1 MVNTDYRL
9 ANRAVGLEQKPE
21 RRELPLSLRTYLVE
35 DSRIIR
41 ANLTEALE
49 ELAGVDIIGWAD
61 GAPAASLWL
70 SRHGGEWDLA
80 VVDLFLAEGTG
91 LSVLAACK
99 VRKTSQRVV
108 VVSNFATPDMRARCT
123 QFGAD
128 AVFDKSTEIDGLIDY
143 CSALHAEH

>member
-1 MVNTDYRL
+1 MPRS
-9 ANRAVGLEQKPE
+9 A
-21 RRELPLSLRTYLVE
+21 LSLRTYLVE

-70 SRHGGEWDLA
+70 SGHGEEWDLA
-80 VVDLFLAEGTG
+80 VIDLFLAEGTG
-91 LSVLAACK
+91 LSVLVACK
-99 VRKTSQRVV
+99 VRKTSQRVI
-108 VVSNFATPDMRARCT
+108 VVSNYATPDMRARCT
-123 QFGAD
+123 LFGAD

-143 CSALHAEH
+143 CNALHA